1 MPAISKNL
9 DLAATGHLCTPVI
22 GVQASQFSVRANGKP
37 ILRPGDWCLPH
48 TIKCAPGCCGHEAQI
63 NRGSSSVFA
72 MGIPVARIGD
82 STDFGAMIEGSNN
95 VFAGG

>member
-1 MPAISKNL
+1 MPAISKDL
-9 DLAATGHLCTPVI
+9 DLAATGHLCWSVVPVE
-22 GVQASQFSVRANGKP
+22 ASQFSVKANGIP
-37 ILRPGDWCLPH
+37 ILRPGDWCSPH
-48 TIKCAPGCCGHEAQI
+48 TIKCGPACCGHPAQI

-72 MGIPVARIGD
+72 VGIPVARIGD